1 LGADESLRTWGPEY
15 TTFQGAVI
23 HHTDGTNDYQES
35 DVPAIIRG
43 IYYYHTKIR
52 GWGDIGYNYLVDK
65 FGVAWEG
72 RTDGISGINAQVI
85 GAHTYHYNDV
95 TFGVSILGT
104 YNNVAASSAAI
115 QTASNVIAWKFSA
128 IGVSSAYGSFYD
140 ARMGTNVQRVSG
152 HRDLY
157 ATTCPGNVLY
167 SQLNTIR
174 ANVQH
179 QLSAN
184 ISLVKS
190 SGSSVVYLVS
200 GNTKYPVKDWASYQL
215 LSRLGSLQTV
225 SDNYLSSL
233 PTGAIAGNILRDSQ
247 TGTIYQITSAGQK
260 NSFPSCTLLHSFTNL
275 VCDASQMPNLTT
287 SALNEFSTGPGISSF
302 IKTAESPTVYYFTGT
317 QLRAVTSWNDA
328 ISLNSGTPP
337 TPYVG
342 TQEDLTRLTIGAPI
356 YTPGTLVKTKTSPQV
371 YVVDGWDSLIPLGS
385 FQVSTALGLGTT
397 VTTLQTTTLPAGYTA
412 TTTQLSPQVSQ
423 GGTTYLGL
431 DGTLR
436 KLENSKTTGLTTTPI
451 TAATKNMLTDAGTI
465 SSTKVFLKTQS
476 SGTVYLLSN
485 GTLNPL
491 GTWATAIA
499 QNNGTTPTIT
509 TVTQQTLSAFTTGT
523 TLFAPGTA
531 VVSTG
536 NPAVYLIDSAT
547 TKIYVTSLETLT
559 DLGIQLVRTTDTAAL
574 KTYTQT
580 TTPLTNIVTCNNT
593 IYIAGNGTLWRLS
606 QPTTTLGALTTT
618 PLSTQT
624 CATLHTETQPQ
635 QHVFLKTATSPD
647 VYYLTNGK
655 KQRIS
660 TWAQAIT
667 TNNNTPPTP
676 ITLQPHDLT
685 TIPTTL

>member
-1 LGADESLRTWGPEY
+1 
-15 TTFQGAVI
+15 
-23 HHTDGTNDYQES
+23 
-35 DVPAIIRG
+35 
-43 IYYYHTKIR
+43 
-52 GWGDIGYNYLVDK
+52 
-65 FGVAWEG
+65 
-72 RTDGISGINAQVI
+72 
-85 GAHTYHYNDV
+85 
-95 TFGVSILGT
+95 
-104 YNNVAASSAAI
+104 
-115 QTASNVIAWKFSA
+115 
-128 IGVSSAYGSFYD
+128 
-140 ARMGTNVQRVSG
+140 
-152 HRDLY
+152 
-157 ATTCPGNVLY
+157 
-167 SQLNTIR
+167 
-174 ANVQH
+174 
-179 QLSAN
+179 
-184 ISLVKS
+184 
-190 SGSSVVYLVS
+190 
-200 GNTKYPVKDWASYQL
+200 
-215 LSRLGSLQTV
+215 
-225 SDNYLSSL
+225 
-233 PTGAIAGNILRDSQ
+233 
-247 TGTIYQITSAGQK
+247 
-260 NSFPSCTLLHSFTNL
+260 
-275 VCDASQMPNLTT
+275 
-287 SALNEFSTGPGISSF
+287 
-302 IKTAESPTVYYFTGT
+302 
-317 QLRAVTSWNDA
+317 
-328 ISLNSGTPP
+328 
-337 TPYVG
+337 
-342 TQEDLTRLTIGAPI
+342 
-356 YTPGTLVKTKTSPQV
+356 
-371 YVVDGWDSLIPLGS
+371 
-385 FQVSTALGLGTT
+385 
-397 VTTLQTTTLPAGYTA
+397 
-412 TTTQLSPQVSQ
+412 
-423 GGTTYLGL
+423 
-431 DGTLR
+431 
-436 KLENSKTTGLTTTPI
+436 
-451 TAATKNMLTDAGTI
+451 MLTDAGTI

-685 TIPTTL
+685 TIPTGQ